1 MAKTFKLSPIK
12 KALKPKVSYG
22 ISRSDGITSK
32 SIGVMTPKGGSYG
45 INKNP
50 FSTTYSASGTTS
62 KGVNIGATITKPKY
76 GKRESVHY
84 GIQVFKKF

>member
-1 MAKTFKLSPIK
+1 M
-12 KALKPKVSYG
+12 KPKVSYG
-22 ISRSDGITSK
+22 ISKIDGIRSTRL
-32 SIGVMTPKGGSYG
+32 GVTTPKGGSYG

-76 GKRESVHY
+76 GKRESVYY

>member
-22 ISRSDGITSK
+22 ISKIDGIRSTRL
-32 SIGVMTPKGGSYG
+32 GVTTPKGGSYG

-50 FSTTYSASGTTS
+50 FSTNLLSIFFTLPT
-62 KGVNIGATITKPKY
+62 
-76 GKRESVHY
+76 R
-84 GIQVFKKF
+84 

>member
-1 MAKTFKLSPIK
+1 MTRKSKIT
-12 KALKPKVSYG
+12 YG
-22 ISRSDGITSK
+22 ISKMDGVRSK
-32 SIGVMTPKGGSYG
+32 SIGVAGPKGSYG

-76 GKRESVHY
+76 GKRESIYY
-84 GIQVFKKF
+84 GIQVLKKF

>member
-1 MAKTFKLSPIK
+1 MARKSKITYG
-12 KALKPKVSYG
+12 VSK
-22 ISRSDGITSK
+22 ISGVKSK
-32 SIGVMTPKGGSYG
+32 SIGIAGPKGSYG

-84 GIQVFKKF
+84 GIQVVKKF